1 MRAWSMKRD
10 ATESV
15 LDGRVRRG
23 WAGALAILA
32 CSSCGAPFE
41 DPAIESIESDIGAG
55 VAYGFATRVSVS
67 SNRAQGDL
75 ESTRPGVSR
84 DGFVVGFVALATN
97 LVAGD
102 TNGFEDVFVRD
113 RRTGTT
119 ERVSVSSDGAEGDQF
134 SDRYAP
140 ALDQTGRFVA
150 FESGA
155 TNFVPGDANG
165 TFDVFLRDRRE
176 HTTVRVSLGNGGV
189 EGNDFSISP
198 AMSAN
203 ARFVAFVS
211 AASNLVPG
219 DTNGFI
225 DAFVRDRRFG
235 TTSRV
240 SVSTGGAQGN
250 QDVISNVAVNDDG
263 RFVAFSSTA
272 TNLVPQ
278 GASGSF
284 VRDRQRGTTE
294 LVSIS
299 SAGVPGDFGGGR
311 VSISADGRFVVYD
324 SNSTNLVPNDTNG
337 VPDVFVRDLQRGLT
351 ERVSLSSTGQQG
363 SDASGFAAIS
373 ADARFIAFG
382 SSASNLVPGVTTG
395 AVRTYIRDRHSRTT
409 RLATRTFDGSPPNG
423 ATGSPALSGDGRVLV
438 TQSLAS
444 NLIAN
449 DTNGVTDVFVQ
460 IGSFGKPHHHRH

>member
-1 MRAWSMKRD
+1 MKRD
-10 ATESV
+10 AVGAISG
-15 LDGRVRRG
+15 GRVRPG

-32 CSSCGAPFE
+32 CSSCGAPYA
-41 DPAIESIESDIGAG
+41 DPAVESLESDIGSG

-67 SNRAQGDL
+67 SDGAEGDL

-84 DGFVVGFVALATN
+84 DGRVIGFVSLATN
-97 LVAGD
+97 LVPGD
-102 TNGFEDVFVRD
+102 TNGFEDVFVHD

-119 ERVSVSSDGAEGDQF
+119 ERVSVSSDGAQGDQF
-134 SDRYAP
+134 SDRFAP
-140 ALDQTGRFVA
+140 ALDLTGRFVA

-155 TNFVPGDANG
+155 TNFVLGDTNG

-176 HTTVRVSLGNGGV
+176 RTTVRVSLGNGGAQ
-189 EGNDFSISP
+189 GNDFSISP

-225 DAFVRDRRFG
+225 DAFVRDRALG
-235 TTSRV
+235 TTNRV
-240 SVSTGGAQGN
+240 SISTSGAQGN
-250 QDVISNVAVNDDG
+250 EDVISNVAVNDDG

-278 GASGSF
+278 RTSGSF

-294 LVSIS
+294 LVSSS
-299 SAGVPGDFGGGR
+299 SAGVPGDLGGGR

-337 VPDVFVRDLQRGLT
+337 FPDVFVRDRQTGRT
-351 ERVSLSSTGQQG
+351 ERVSVSSTGQQG
-363 SDASGFAAIS
+363 NDASGFAAIS
-373 ADARFIAFG
+373 SDARFIAFG
-382 SSASNLVPGVTTG
+382 STATNLVAGVTTSTF
-395 AVRTYIRDRHSRTT
+395 RTYIHDRHSRTT
-409 RLATRTFDGSPPNG
+409 RLATRTFDGSAPDG
-423 ATGSPALSGDGRVLV
+423 GTGSPALSGDGRVLV
-438 TQSLAS
+438 TQSLAT
-444 NLIAN
+444 NLIPN

-460 IGSFGKPHHHRH
+460 VGSFGKPRHHRH

>member
-1 MRAWSMKRD
+1 
-10 ATESV
+10 
-15 LDGRVRRG
+15 
-23 WAGALAILA
+23 
-32 CSSCGAPFE
+32 
-41 DPAIESIESDIGAG
+41 
-55 VAYGFATRVSVS
+55 
-67 SNRAQGDL
+67 
-75 ESTRPGVSR
+75 
-84 DGFVVGFVALATN
+84 
-97 LVAGD
+97 
-102 TNGFEDVFVRD
+102 
-113 RRTGTT
+113 
-119 ERVSVSSDGAEGDQF
+119 
-134 SDRYAP
+134 
-140 ALDQTGRFVA
+140 
-150 FESGA
+150 
-155 TNFVPGDANG
+155 
-165 TFDVFLRDRRE
+165 
-176 HTTVRVSLGNGGV
+176 
-189 EGNDFSISP
+189 
-198 AMSAN
+198 MSAN

-240 SVSTGGAQGN
+240 SVPTGGGQAN
-250 QDVISNVAVNDDG
+250 EDVISNVAVNDDG

-337 VPDVFVRDLQRGLT
+337 VPDVFVRDLRRGLT
-351 ERVSLSSTGQQG
+351 ERVSVSSTGQQG
-363 SDASGFAAIS
+363 NDASGFAAIS

-382 SSASNLVPGVTTG
+382 SSASNLVPGVTTST
-395 AVRTYIRDRHSRTT
+395 VRTYIHDRSSRKT
-409 RLATRTFDGSPPNG
+409 RLVTRTFDGSPPDG
-423 ATGSPALSGDGRVLV
+423 GTGSPALSGDGRVLV

-444 NLIAN
+444 NLIPN

-460 IGSFGKPHHHRH
+460 VGGFGKPHHHRH

>member
-10 ATESV
+10 AGAMK
-15 LDGRVRRG
+15 DRRIRTG
-23 WAGALAILA
+23 WAGTAAILA
-32 CSSCGAPFE
+32 CSSCGAPYE
-41 DPAIESIESDIGAG
+41 EAAVESIESDIGAR

-67 SNRAQGDL
+67 SNGREGDL

-84 DGFVVGFVALATN
+84 DGRVVGFVSLATN
-97 LVAGD
+97 LVPGD
-102 TNGFEDVFVRD
+102 TNGFEDVFVHD
-113 RRTGTT
+113 RRTGTI
-119 ERVSVSSDGAEGDQF
+119 ERVSVSSEGAEGDQF
-134 SDRYAP
+134 SDRFAP
-140 ALDQTGRFVA
+140 ALDHTGRFVA
-150 FESGA
+150 FESSA
-155 TNFVPGDANG
+155 ANFVPGDSNA

-176 HTTVRVSLGNGGV
+176 RTTVRVSLGNGGV
-189 EGNDFSISP
+189 EGNDYSISP

-203 ARFVAFVS
+203 ARFIAFVS

-225 DAFVRDRRFG
+225 DAFVRDRWSG

-250 QDVISNVAVNDDG
+250 EDVISNVAVNDDG

-278 GASGSF
+278 AASGSF
-284 VRDRQRGTTE
+284 VRDRQRGTTA

-299 SAGVPGDFGGGR
+299 SAGVPGDLGGGR

-324 SNSTNLVPNDTNG
+324 SNSRNLVPNDTNG
-337 VPDVFVRDLQRGLT
+337 VPDVFVHDLRSRVT
-351 ERVSLSSTGQQG
+351 ERVSVSSTGQQG
-363 SDASGFAAIS
+363 NDASGFAAIS

-395 AVRTYIRDRHSRTT
+395 TVRTYLHDRVSRST

-423 ATGSPALSGDGRVLV
+423 ATGSPALSGDGRILV

-444 NLIAN
+444 NLIPD
-449 DTNGVTDVFVQ
+449 DTNGATDVFVQ
-460 IGSFGKPHHHRH
+460 LGSFGKPHHHRH